1 MKLLVMFRVLDD
13 EILDGLLFVQ
23 FHGFM
28 YCNYIIYRLRSSIAN
43 EASRQLCCVCPFF
56 CIHNEIFDEVDEV
69 RSSVMNLIAEGWA
82 EEWALREQTMGV
94 AKVIIRQ
101 QSTSAESAS
110 TATLRTYRF

>member
-1 MKLLVMFRVLDD
+1 MNFLMVCCSFNSMDPCD
-13 EILDGLLFVQ
+13 
-23 FHGFM
+23 
-28 YCNYIIYRLRSSIAN
+28 YIIYRLRSSIAN
-43 EASRQLCCVCPFF
+43 EASRQRCCVCPFF
-56 CIHNEIFDEVDEV
+56 CIHNGIFDVVDEV

>member
-1 MKLLVMFRVLDD
+1 M
-13 EILDGLLFVQ
+13 
-23 FHGFM
+23 
-28 YCNYIIYRLRSSIAN
+28 
-43 EASRQLCCVCPFF
+43 
-56 CIHNEIFDEVDEV
+56 VDEV

>member
-1 MKLLVMFRVLDD
+1 VELVETVKTLENRFFDD
-13 EILDGLLFVQ
+13 LSLVELNT
-23 FHGFM
+23 
-28 YCNYIIYRLRSSIAN
+28 CNYILYRLRSSTTD
-43 EASRQLCCVCPFF
+43 EASRQSCCVCPFF
-56 CIHNEIFDEVDEV
+56 CIHNEIFDVVDEV